1 MFRLASVLTAVD
13 ALDGVVAA
21 TDATVE
27 ELKSA
32 TVIDQTLQGAK
43 GVSSRQSCESCEVQV
58 LVPLIACGQAD
69 SISDACEGNDAR
81 SART

>member
-1 MFRLASVLTAVD
+1 MSAERRGPAVCHD
-13 ALDGVVAA
+13 SNNRG
-21 TDATVE
+21 
-27 ELKSA
+27 
-32 TVIDQTLQGAK
+32 GK